1 MKETTNLAKSVLEL
15 KSLYFDTIEFR
26 RKENI
31 VANPE
36 LNMNF
41 SREVKQDAQ
50 NPNHFWLTLGTNITD
65 KQKDAVVINLS
76 LMGEFIVSADK
87 DSFDILRLIKEN
99 GVAILFPYLRSE
111 LTLLTT
117 QPGFQPIVLPAVNI
131 AKMFQK

>member
-26 RKENI
+26 RRENI
-31 VANPE
+31 VTNPE
-36 LNMNF
+36 LHMNF
-41 SREVKQDAQ
+41 SREVKQDDQ
-50 NPNHFWLTLGTNITD
+50 NPSHFWLTLGTHIMD
-65 KQKDAVVINLS
+65 KQRDAVEINVS
-76 LMGEFIVSADK
+76 LVGEFIVSADENN
-87 DSFDILRLIKEN
+87 FDILRLIKEN

-131 AKMFQK
+131 AKMFQN

>member
-31 VANPE
+31 VTNPE

-41 SREVKQDAQ
+41 SREVKQDTQ
-50 NPNHFWLTLGTNITD
+50 NPSHFWLTLGTNITD

-76 LMGEFIVSADK
+76 LVGEFIVS
-87 DSFDILRLIKEN
+87 
-99 GVAILFPYLRSE
+99 
-111 LTLLTT
+111 
-117 QPGFQPIVLPAVNI
+117 
-131 AKMFQK
+131 

>member
-15 KSLYFDTIEFR
+15 KTLYFDTIEFR
-26 RKENI
+26 RRENI

-36 LNMNF
+36 LHMHF
-41 SREVKQDAQ
+41 SREVKQDDQ
-50 NPNHFWLTLGTNITD
+50 NHSHFWLTLGTNITD
-65 KQKDAVVINLS
+65 KQKNAVEINVS
-76 LMGEFIVSADK
+76 SVGEFIVSADENN
-87 DSFDILRLIKEN
+87 FDILRLIKEN

-131 AKMFQK
+131 AKMFQN

>member
-31 VANPE
+31 VTNPE

-50 NPNHFWLTLGTNITD
+50 NPSHFWLTLGTNITD
-65 KQKDAVVINLS
+65 KQKNAVEINVS
-76 LMGEFIVSADK
+76 LVGEFIVLADENN
-87 DSFDILRLIKEN
+87 FDILVEFFLMH
-99 GVAILFPYLRSE
+99 
-111 LTLLTT
+111 LT
-117 QPGFQPIVLPAVNI
+117 
-131 AKMFQK
+131 

>member
-31 VANPE
+31 VTNPE

-50 NPNHFWLTLGTNITD
+50 NPSHFWLTLGTNITD

-76 LMGEFIVSADK
+76 LVGEFIVSVDK
-87 DSFDILRLIKEN
+87 DSFDIWRLIKEN

-131 AKMFQK
+131 AKMFQN

>member
-50 NPNHFWLTLGTNITD
+50 NPNHFLLTLVNNITD
-65 KQKDAVVINLS
+65 KQKDEFVINLS
-76 LMGEFIVSADK
+76 LVG
-87 DSFDILRLIKEN
+87 
-99 GVAILFPYLRSE
+99 
-111 LTLLTT
+111 
-117 QPGFQPIVLPAVNI
+117 
-131 AKMFQK
+131 